1 MYVCVCVCEKP
12 FLVQHCQCRKKVTAN
27 TSDEHNKE
35 QAQDDSVMQFDV
47 TILVSCSNN
56 IFALTL
62 ALRHMARSNLF
73 FLLRNI
79 CYLNSDSDLSCANK
93 FQSELAGAI

>member
-1 MYVCVCVCEKP
+1 VCEKKP
-12 FLVQHCQCRKKVTAN
+12 FLVQHCQFRKKVTAN
-27 TSDEHNKE
+27 TKSDEHNRE
-35 QAQDDSVMQFDV
+35 QAQHDSGMQFDV
-47 TILVSCSNN
+47 TIIVSSSNN
-56 IFALTL
+56 ILTLTL